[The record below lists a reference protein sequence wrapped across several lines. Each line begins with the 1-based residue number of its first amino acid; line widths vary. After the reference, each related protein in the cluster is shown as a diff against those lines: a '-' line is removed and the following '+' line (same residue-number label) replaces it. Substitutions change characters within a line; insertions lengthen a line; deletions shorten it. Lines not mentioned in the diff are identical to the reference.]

1 MGLLTIQPRLPQ
13 NPSQNLAALRIP
25 NRLEDLAETLLQ
37 LRRWWGIAL
46 PPRGGFRPNG
56 GIRACADSKEDVP
69 DSP

>member
-37 LRRWWGIAL
+37 LRRWGVPL
-46 PPRGGFRPNG
+46 PPRDGFRPGGG
-56 GIRACADSKEDVP
+56 GIRAWAESKEDVP